1 MMPREDYLEPLRG
14 KRVRVVSVSGQ
25 SVTGELLGISK
36 YEIKVRQAEG
46 GDVVVLKGAVW
57 TVAEVTR

>member
-1 MMPREDYLEPLRG
+1 MTPREDYLEPLRG

-25 SVTGELLGISK
+25 SVVGELLGISK